1 MDNNSESVVDVT
13 SNPEDSINKRKPIHK
28 ILNPY
33 TLSALAVGNVVWGYN
48 IFRRIN
54 KLLNIRYSNPVNQI
68 RRPESLANRLI
79 AFKYFCIGGS
89 IVPIVSLAYVLYNKN
104 RLKLSGNSDDAKD
117 DKQILK
123 NINTIMSEYANNAGI
138 RLENLSNGLK
148 ELVPESNLRGMGLDL
163 KKDIN
168 KLRYFYSS
176 SFPIGP
182 GYLIFSSL

>member
-1 MDNNSESVVDVT
+1 MSGNSDSTPDVT
-13 SNPEDSINKRKPIHK
+13 NIHDDSTNTKKRLHK

-54 KLLNIRYSNPVNQI
+54 RLLNIRYSNPVYQI
-68 RRPESLANRLI
+68 RRPESLSNRLI

-104 RLKLSGNSDDAKD
+104 KFKPSESSDDTHAD
-117 DKQILK
+117 DSKTILK
-123 NINTIMSEYANNAGI
+123 NINTTISKYANNAGA
-138 RLENLSNGLK
+138 RLENLSNGVK
-148 ELVPESNLRGMGLDL
+148 EFVPESNFRGMGLDL

-168 KLRYFYSS
+168 KLRSWIS
-176 SFPIGP
+176 N
-182 GYLIFSSL
+182 IF